1 MIFSTLLLPDAS
13 DRIML
18 QLEIPANQKHIIDF
32 KAFGYSSL
40 YWICSPELLDII
52 HHFCVAHH
60 LPITQ
65 NQFCTLSLPLQHV
78 CHDTL
83 NMLTR
88 GIS

>member
-1 MIFSTLLLPDAS
+1 
-13 DRIML
+13 
-18 QLEIPANQKHIIDF
+18 
-32 KAFGYSSL
+32 
-40 YWICSPELLDII
+40 LDII